1 MVCGSNLNAGI
12 VAQVEFSNVVI
23 LNKTDLVTE
32 EQQLDILDRISILNP
47 KVKVLKSCQ
56 SKIDVME
63 ILNTNLYSRNRVTQ
77 F

>member
-1 MVCGSNLNAGI
+1 M
-12 VAQVEFSNVVI
+12 VI

-32 EQQLDILDRISILNP
+32 DQQLDILDRISILNP

-77 F
+77 FLHLYFWNL

>member
-1 MVCGSNLNAGI
+1 MLI
-12 VAQVEFSNVVI
+12 VDQVEFSNVVI

-63 ILNTNLYSRNRVTQ
+63 ILNTNLYSRKRVTQ